1 MENKLSSILV
11 MLLIALIALTSYW
24 LKLEV
29 IKELNSKKSLL
40 ASGPDFYLDEFSA
53 QQTTENGDIKFILDG
68 KKMTNYDYLNKTY
81 LKNPKF
87 TKYENGNP
95 YSWITGKNG
104 EITNLGDEII
114 VSKNVILMRLA
125 TSKKKAMKLSTD
137 TLNILPNSDIIFTR
151 SPVKMIQEP
160 NIEISGVGMK
170 FDKKENTFKL
180 LGDVRVHYEKIIK

>member
-11 MLLIALIALTSYW
+11 ILLITLIALTSYW

-29 IKELNSKKSLL
+29 IKELYSEKSLL

-53 QQTTENGDIKFILDG
+53 QQTTENGDIKFILAG

-81 LKNPKF
+81 LINPKF

-95 YSWITGKNG
+95 FSWITGGNG

-114 VSKNVILMRLA
+114 VRKNVVLMRLA
-125 TSKKKAMKLSTD
+125 TSKKKAMKLFTD
-137 TLNILPNSDIIFTR
+137 SLNILPNDDIIFTR
-151 SPVKMIQEP
+151 SPVKIIQEP
-160 NIEISGVGMK
+160 NIEINGVGMK
-170 FDKKENTFKL
+170 YDKKENTFKL
-180 LGDVRVHYEKIIK
+180 LSNVKVHYEKIIK

>member
-11 MLLIALIALTSYW
+11 FLLIALIALTTYW

-29 IKELNSKKSLL
+29 IKELHSEKSLL
-40 ASGPDFYLDEFSA
+40 TSGPDFYLDEFSA

-87 TKYENGNP
+87 TKYQNGNP
-95 YSWITGKNG
+95 YSWITGNNG

-114 VSKNVILMRLA
+114 VRKNVILTRLA
-125 TSKKKAMKLSTD
+125 TSKKKAMKLFTD
-137 TLNILPNSDIIFTR
+137 SLKIFPNTELIITK
-151 SPVKMIQEP
+151 SPIKIIQEP
-160 NIEISGVGMK
+160 NIEINGVGMK
-170 FDKKENTFKL
+170 YDKKENTFKL
-180 LGDVRVHYEKIIK
+180 LSKVRVHYEKIIK

>member
-29 IKELNSKKSLL
+29 IKELRSEKSLL

-68 KKMTNYDYLNKTY
+68 KKMTNYEHLNKTY

-114 VSKNVILMRLA
+114 VRKNVILMRLA

-137 TLNILPNSDIIFTR
+137 SLNILPNSDIIFTR

>member
-11 MLLIALIALTSYW
+11 ILLITLIALTSYW